1 MGSKPKAPKAPD
13 YAALQK
19 EQLAQ
24 NQQLWNQQQQ
34 ANRPNQNNPYGS
46 VSWTKDANGNWT
58 QTETWD
64 PKIKENMDAIL
75 QKQKDSIS
83 GITNFNPYEMTT
95 GKFNPMTSFKYGSMN
110 EDGTPAGGDFNS
122 QDFADAFTQN
132 LLARVKPQQDIDRSS
147 METKLRQQGLQPGTE
162 AYDRA
167 YKNLLTSQGDVNSQ
181 AALSGMLAAG
191 NEARANYNTS
201 LGYDAAA
208 SANNLQNYMAPIQGA
223 NGVASLAQG
232 VYRPQYQQFMGAG
245 QAQGVDTVA
254 GAQQQYAQQ
263 MQDYNQKAASKSG
276 KGSSIGSL
284 VGTGVGAM
292 FGGPIGAGLGSS
304 IGGAAG
310 GAIFSDPVLKSDI
323 LDLSDEACYNKMV
336 ELVPVGWKWNGTNIH
351 DMGINAAQ
359 VESMFPHLIQYVN
372 GVRAVNYSG
381 LFAILLGAF
390 RHLAKKESSH
400 VVV

>member
-24 NQQLWNQQQQ
+24 NQQMWNQQQQ

-75 QKQKDSIS
+75 QKQKESIG
-83 GITNFNPYEMTT
+83 GIGTFNPYQMTT
-95 GKFNPMTSFKYGSMN
+95 GKFNPMTSFNYGS
-110 EDGTPAGGDFNS
+110 DGGANPAGGDFNS

-132 LLARVKPQQDIDRSS
+132 LLARIKPQQEVDRGS

-167 YKNLLTSQGDVNSQ
+167 YKNLLNSQGDVNAQ
-181 AALSGMLAAG
+181 ASLSGMLAAG

-208 SANNLQNYMAPIQGA
+208 AANNAQNYLTPIQGA
-223 NGVASLAQG
+223 NGIAGLAQG

-263 MQDYNQKAASKSG
+263 MQDYNQKVASKSG
-276 KGSSIGSL
+276 KGGSIGSL
-284 VGTGVGAM
+284 VGMGVGGLV
-292 FGGPIGAGLGSS
+292 GGLPGAGLGSQ
-304 IGGAAG
+304 IGGTAG
-310 GAIFSDPVLKSDI
+310 GVIFSDPVLKDNI
-323 LDLSDEACYNKMV
+323 LDLNDEACYNVMK
-336 ELVPVGWKWNGTNIH
+336 ELVPVGWTWKGTNIA
-351 DMGINAAQ
+351 DMGIDASQ
-359 VESMFPHLIQYVN
+359 VEKLLPHMIIYVK
-372 GVRAVNYSG
+372 GIRAVNYTG

-390 RHLAKKESSH
+390 RHLANKEADH